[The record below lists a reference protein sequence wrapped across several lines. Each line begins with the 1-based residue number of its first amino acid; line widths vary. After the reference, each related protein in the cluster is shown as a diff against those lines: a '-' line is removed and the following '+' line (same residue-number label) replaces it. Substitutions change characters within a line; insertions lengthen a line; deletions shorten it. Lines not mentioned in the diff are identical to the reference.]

1 MLAVLFLT
9 ASLVLQFEP
18 TWIELGSCL
27 VSANQ
32 DHDTIVVN
40 PAQGAV
46 RAVKLTVQRSD
57 LRFKRIFVRFET
69 GEPLELRLNDLVPVG
84 GETRTIH
91 LKGNER
97 AIRSLDFWYD
107 PKTIGRRGA
116 LVELV
121 GREAKP

>member
-9 ASLVLQFEP
+9 ASLVLQFQP

-40 PAQGAV
+40 AAEGTV

-57 LRFKRIFVRFET
+57 VRFKRIFVRFEN
-69 GEPLELRLNDLVPVG
+69 GEPLELRLHDLVPVG

-97 AIRSLDFWYD
+97 AIRSVDFWYD
-107 PKTIGRRGA
+107 PKTVGHRGA

-121 GREAKP
+121 GRLVKP

>member
-18 TWIELGSCL
+18 TWIELGSRL
-27 VSANQ
+27 VGANQ

-40 PAQGAV
+40 ASQGTV
-46 RAVKLTVQRSD
+46 RAIKLTVQRAD
-57 LRFKRIFVRFET
+57 LRFKRIFLRFED
-69 GEPLELRLNDLVPVG
+69 GEPLELGLHDLVPAG

-107 PKTIGRRGA
+107 PKTIGHRGA
-116 LVELV
+116 LV
-121 GREAKP
+121 